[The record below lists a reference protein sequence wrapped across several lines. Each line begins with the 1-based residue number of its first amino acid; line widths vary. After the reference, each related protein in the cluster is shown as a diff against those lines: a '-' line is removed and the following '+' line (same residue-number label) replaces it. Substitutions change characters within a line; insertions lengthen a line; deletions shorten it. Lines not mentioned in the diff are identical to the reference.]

1 MPARTLKLGNPAW
14 RPPVDAYD
22 PAREEWRHRRP
33 NCRHADHVPCAQPPR
48 HADAARYGSDTVCVA
63 AHTDPEHMDALAP
76 VVAKIIQVERRFAAG
91 RSERVPALQHA
102 SDSDIHSTKCLEV
115 LPEGIFPLRLPCCH
129 RYVLPPRTWT
139 HPGTK
144 EDN

>member
-1 MPARTLKLGNPAW
+1 MATSSTDLSA
-14 RPPVDAYD
+14 
-22 PAREEWRHRRP
+22 RRP
-33 NCRHADHVPCAQPPR
+33 RPLCTTSSTRGCS
-48 HADAARYGSDTVCVA
+48 RYGSDTVCVA

-76 VVAKIIQVERRFAAG
+76 VVAKNIQVERRFAAG

-102 SDSDIHSTKCLEV
+102 SDSDIHSTKCLDV